1 MSWNR
6 DSVTFS
12 FDLEDGQWL
21 IHFLLPWLPLIQLQQ
36 QYKKKLTLADHL
48 EESIESRPVQQ
59 FIFVRMEPNPEMTT
73 AGEYRS
79 FKGAPAKIPK

>member
-1 MSWNR
+1 M
-6 DSVTFS
+6 DSGLFIFYYHAYLS
-12 FDLEDGQWL
+12 FN
-21 IHFLLPWLPLIQLQQ
+21 
-36 QYKKKLTLADHL
+36 YNNNKKKKLTLADHL